1 MTLNRLTL
9 ILQLPDYVHRKK
21 TLVRIQH
28 PTMQKTFL
36 NKKFG
41 IIYITNSTNIEQ
53 TINDTAAF
61 VKIIYLP
68 RHTKITLD
76 FQDFQH
82 EEDSLF
88 FVSNT
93 QQYQLPAANKLIGA
107 VILYFNQDFYCV
119 QIHDKEVSC
128 DGILF
133 NNVFNAPS
141 VVLAKQDNAK
151 IVNTIKEV
159 KKEYESDDIAT
170 EEMLR
175 ILLKKIIITATRIY
189 KKQKGLT
196 ANNINNDD
204 INFLRKFSQL
214 VEIHFYQSH
223 AVANYADMLHI
234 TSKNLNKKINAA
246 STKSPSQIIKDRL
259 LLEAKRYLTHTN
271 NSVKEIAYKLGYEDE
286 AYFNRFFTLHSKLT
300 PSQFRK
306 SFQNFYER

>member
-1 MTLNRLTL
+1 MRHTT
-9 ILQLPDYVHRKK
+9 
-21 TLVRIQH
+21 

-41 IIYITNSTNIEQ
+41 LIYITNSTNIEQ

-68 RHTKITLD
+68 KHTKITLD

-88 FVSNT
+88 FVSNV
-93 QQYQLPAANKLIGA
+93 QQYQLPAANKLMGA

-133 NNVFNAPS
+133 NNIFNATS
-141 VVLAKQDNAK
+141 VVLSKKDKADM
-151 IVNTIKEV
+151 VNTINEV
-159 KKEYESDDIAT
+159 KKEYEGDDIAT

-189 KKQKGLT
+189 KKQNRLT
-196 ANNINNDD
+196 TSEIDNED

-214 VEIHFYQSH
+214 VETHFYQKH
-223 AVANYADMLHI
+223 AVGDYAVILHI
-234 TSKNLNKKINAA
+234 TPKILNKKISAA
-246 STKSPSQIIKDRL
+246 SAKTPSQIIKDRL

-271 NSVKEIAYKLGYEDE
+271 NSVKEIAYKLGYEDD
-286 AYFNRFFTLHSKLT
+286 AYFSRFFTVHSKFT
-300 PSQFRK
+300 PAQFRK
-306 SFQNFYER
+306 SFQNFYQR

>member
-1 MTLNRLTL
+1 
-9 ILQLPDYVHRKK
+9 
-21 TLVRIQH
+21 
-28 PTMQKTFL
+28 MQKSFL

-41 IIYITNSTNIEQ
+41 LIKILNSTNIEQ
-53 TINDTAAF
+53 AIKDTGDF
-61 VKIIYLP
+61 FKIIYLP
-68 RHTKITLD
+68 KHTEITLD
-76 FQDFQH
+76 FEKFKY

-88 FVSNT
+88 FISNT
-93 QQYQLPAANKLIGA
+93 QQYQLPTTIKSLGA

-133 NNVFNAPS
+133 NNVFNATS
-141 VVLAKQDNAK
+141 VVLCKQDNAN
-151 IVNTIKEV
+151 IVNTIKEI

-189 KKQKGLT
+189 KKTNGL
-196 ANNINNDD
+196 ASNNINNED

-214 VEIHFYQSH
+214 VETHFYQNH
-223 AVANYADMLHI
+223 AVASYANLLNT
-234 TSKNLNKKINAA
+234 TSKNLTKKINLA
-246 STKSPSQIIKDRL
+246 SLKSPSQIIKDRI

-271 NSVKEIAYKLGYEDE
+271 YSVKEVAYKLGYEDE
-286 AYFNRFFTLHSKLT
+286 AYFNRFFSTQSKLT

>member
-1 MTLNRLTL
+1 
-9 ILQLPDYVHRKK
+9 
-21 TLVRIQH
+21 
-28 PTMQKTFL
+28 MQKTFL

-41 IIYITNSTNIEQ
+41 LTTISNETDIESVITEI
-53 TINDTAAF
+53 APY

-68 RHTKITLD
+68 KHTKISLD
-76 FQDFQH
+76 FEEFEFD
-82 EEDSLF
+82 EDSLF

-93 QQYQLPAANKLIGA
+93 QLYHFTSLENLSGT

-133 NNVFNAPS
+133 NNVFNATS
-141 VVLAKQDNAK
+141 VVLSKQDNTN

-159 KKEYESDDIAT
+159 KNEYESDDIAT

-189 KKQKGLT
+189 KKQNGLT
-196 ANNINNDD
+196 TSEINNVD

-214 VEIHFYQSH
+214 VEIHFYQKH
-223 AVANYADMLHI
+223 AVGDYAEMLHI
-234 TSKNLNKKINAA
+234 TPKILNKKISAA
-246 STKSPSQIIKDRL
+246 QSKAPNQIIKDRL

-271 NSVKEIAYKLGYEDE
+271 NSVKEIAYKLGYQDE
-286 AYFNRFFTLHSKLT
+286 AYFNRFFSAHSNLT
-300 PSQFRK
+300 PAQFRK